1 MSQSCTRPSLLTLVM
16 WGGFYLVRSKVRI
29 PGQYCPFNSLWYD
42 RNHRTRGYIS
52 ILSTHTISSNK
63 YSTMVRGSLFL
74 QVFCPPATLVSW
86 WTSLLFT
93 AHSSCLFL
101 FHILL
106 FLNRNQLNST
116 FYNSY
121 TNLSDALVILSYCY
135 VVFRDPDAGK
145 DWRQKEKRVAED
157 EMIRY
162 ITNSMDMIQSNLWE
176 IVKDREAWCATVLGV
191 SKCWTWLSNWTTT
204 NPN

>member
-1 MSQSCTRPSLLTLVM
+1 MYQSCTRPSLLTLVM

-74 QVFCPPATLVSW
+74 QVFCPPVTLVSW

-93 AHSSCLFL
+93 AHPSSLFL

-106 FLNRNQLNST
+106 FVNRNQLNST

-121 TNLSDALVILSYCY
+121 INSFWCSSNIKLLLCGIQRPWCWEGLKAKREEGGRG
-135 VVFRDPDAGK
+135 RDD
-145 DWRQKEKRVAED
+145 
-157 EMIRY
+157 
-162 ITNSMDMIQSNLWE
+162 
-176 IVKDREAWCATVLGV
+176 
-191 SKCWTWLSNWTTT
+191 
-204 NPN
+204 